1 MLVCKVPTR
10 KWPSH
15 VTSIEEQGIVTDDG
29 PAIEAQHQGHSSPS
43 EHSEADLKKEDN
55 AGVRTNVSGA

>member
-10 KWPSH
+10 KWPQH

-29 PAIEAQHQGHSSPS
+29 PAIEARAHQSSDGSSDDDVEKDP
-43 EHSEADLKKEDN
+43 KKQE
-55 AGVRTNVSGA
+55 TNKVQTSME